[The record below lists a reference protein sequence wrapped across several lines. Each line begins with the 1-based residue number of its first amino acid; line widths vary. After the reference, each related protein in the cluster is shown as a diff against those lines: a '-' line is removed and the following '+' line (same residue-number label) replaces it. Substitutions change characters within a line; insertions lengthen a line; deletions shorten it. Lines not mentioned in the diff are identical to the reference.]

1 MKRLHA
7 NLTCFLEGLI
17 CISFLSLFVMV
28 ILLVGLRYI
37 FNSSVSGANEIITIL
52 FIYTTAIGSAIAV
65 GQRSHISINI
75 FEEKLSQKSAKY
87 LAKLQ
92 LTLVGLINL
101 IIAWFSITWISQ
113 TGNNLMPTLG
123 ATRSVVQFSIP
134 LGCGLAA
141 LYCITSAIV
150 GLDKKKE
157 RDQIQASSNFNS
169 RDQEHSK

>member
-7 NLTCFLEGLI
+7 NLTYFLEGLI

-37 FNSSVSGANEIITIL
+37 FNSSISGANEIITIL
-52 FIYTTAIGSAIAV
+52 FIYTTSIGSAIAV

-75 FEEKLSQKSAKY
+75 LEDKLSQGSAKY

-92 LTLVGLINL
+92 LALVGLINF
-101 IIAWFSITWISQ
+101 IIAWFSLTWISQ
-113 TGNNLMPTLG
+113 TGDNLMPTLG
-123 ATRSVVQFSIP
+123 AARSVVQISIP

-150 GLDKKKE
+150 GLDKIK
-157 RDQIQASSNFNS
+157 DGDLNQANSNFSS
-169 RDQEHSK
+169 RDQDHSK

>member
-7 NLTCFLEGLI
+7 ALTCFLEGLI
-17 CISFLSLFVMV
+17 CISFLSLFAMV

>member
-1 MKRLHA
+1 MKRFHTK
-7 NLTCFLEGLI
+7 LTYFLEGLI

-37 FNSSVSGANEIITIL
+37 FNSSISGANEIITIL
-52 FIYTTAIGSAIAV
+52 FIYTTSIGSAIAV

-75 FEEKLSQKSAKY
+75 LEDKLSQGSAKY

-92 LTLVGLINL
+92 LALVGLINF
-101 IIAWFSITWISQ
+101 IIAWFSLTWISQ
-113 TGNNLMPTLG
+113 TGDNLMPTLG
-123 ATRSVVQFSIP
+123 ATRSVVQISIP

-150 GLDKKKE
+150 GLDKIKDG
-157 RDQIQASSNFNS
+157 DQNQANSNFSS
-169 RDQEHSK
+169 RDQDHSK